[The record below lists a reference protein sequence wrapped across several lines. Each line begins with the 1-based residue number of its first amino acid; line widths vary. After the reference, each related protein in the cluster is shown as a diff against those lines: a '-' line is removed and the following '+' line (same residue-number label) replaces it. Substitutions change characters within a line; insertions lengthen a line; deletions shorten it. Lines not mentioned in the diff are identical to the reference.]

1 LRGSLT
7 SRIKE
12 ALFSIFGEGNLP
24 SVNMNTGPTELSRWK
39 TGPAKECYK
48 KLFEPISNQED
59 SQVTYMSR
67 ILEKVWSDASK
78 ASDVSVAFAVS
89 VCESI
94 LSPNIES
101 IQIKEEILKQK
112 LKKNEVCFTI
122 LCKQRNLN

>member
-1 LRGSLT
+1 MRGFLT

-67 ILEKVWSDASK
+67 ILEKVWSDADNVSGI
-78 ASDVSVAFAVS
+78 SVAFAVS
-89 VCESI
+89 IYSMY
-94 LSPNIES
+94 
-101 IQIKEEILKQK
+101 
-112 LKKNEVCFTI
+112 
-122 LCKQRNLN
+122 

>member
-1 LRGSLT
+1 M

-67 ILEKVWSDASK
+67 ILEKVWSDTSK
-78 ASDVSVAFAVS
+78 ASDVLVAFAVS

-122 LCKQRNLN
+122 LCKQRKLN